1 MDSPED
7 KVTFF
12 NDNSPP
18 SPATTDVR
26 DYAHQL
32 SERKRLEDQRR
43 QEDRF
48 LRRSLRQ
55 SDKLRSLARAKR
67 VAKELKEATSAQN
80 NLAFDDSEDDQ
91 NYGDFIRDLRQRL
104 RKGKVVGSESS
115 DIDELADEE
124 WEWLANKVSDK
135 SVLQAFNLH
144 NVIASAFERTRA
156 KMGDIPMD
164 RWAGGDCA
172 IPALNAVTWDLKNV
186 PSVNRTPQIVELL
199 AILRKPQVVEVL
211 TAFDDVKRVWMEQT
225 RGKIFTFN
233 DSPNVETVERTVYPS
248 PVKGCYKILAV
259 DDQGNTVST
268 PDGTTLVNVIL
279 QKSGEDFFGATVRN
293 EGSAIVIGRI
303 ISGGLIE
310 RTGLLNEGDELLSV
324 NGVDLMGKDV
334 DHVSHI
340 LTNLDGHIDLLV
352 APVVPITEAS
362 LFQEDPVAHLR
373 ALFSYEPAN
382 DIYNPCPEA
391 SVAFDKGDILR
402 ILNTRDPNWWQ
413 ALRIEETGAV
423 GVSGSM
429 AGLVPSPYFQRYR
442 CLLRIKREGAYTEDA
457 AAGYSESEASEQED
471 GGADVV
477 HGLVDGDISSL
488 NASRSSLSLWMSSNA
503 TTPTTGGDGQGFE
516 ALDKEYLWSS
526 HGVGPKQLKKLR
538 KKRSRKTRLLNVV
551 TSRFTHST
559 SRRANEYEISKEI
572 SSLRQTDGDQLR
584 QLVEESV
591 RDKIR
596 RPSLLTYELV
606 DLYYPQ
612 PERKR
617 PLVLVGPK
625 HVGRQQLIEGLL
637 RSEPRRFS
645 MPIIRKSM
653 SYTTDPE
660 AKSTEF
666 QTYEN
671 VTKQD
676 FHRLHKERAFVEW
689 GVYNRHYYGTK
700 VASIESIIKA
710 GKVCVLALRPDSIR
724 AIRRTPFLPCVIFV
738 SPPDNLEEMRKLS
751 KQWTNSAANI
761 PDEELK
767 ACIEESQKMEQHYG
781 HFFEFLII
789 PRTSETA
796 LAELKQA
803 ALDLERRPQWV
814 PAQWIDLA
822 WQVAAQA
829 SINATGTTNDAALL
843 ISD

>member
-1 MDSPED
+1 MGEPMDSPGD
-7 KVTFF
+7 NVTFF
-12 NDNSPP
+12 SDSSPP
-18 SPATTDVR
+18 SAPTADVR
-26 DYAHQL
+26 NYARQL

-55 SDKLRSLARAKR
+55 SDKLRSLARARR
-67 VAKELKEATSAQN
+67 VAKELKEATTAQN
-80 NLAFDDSEDDQ
+80 NLAFVDSEDDIS
-91 NYGDFIRDLRQRL
+91 YGDFIRDLRQRL
-104 RKGKVVGSESS
+104 KRGKVAGGDSS
-115 DIDELADEE
+115 DVDELADEE
-124 WEWLANKVSDK
+124 WEWLASKVSDR

-144 NVIASAFERTRA
+144 NVIASVLERTRA
-156 KMGDIPMD
+156 KMGDIPME
-164 RWAGGDCA
+164 RWAGDDS
-172 IPALNAVTWDLKNV
+172 ALKSLYAVTWDLKNI
-186 PSVNRTPQIVELL
+186 PSLHRTSQILELL
-199 AILRKPQVVEVL
+199 TILRKPQVVEAL
-211 TAFDDVKRVWMEQT
+211 TAFDDVKRVWLEQAEK
-225 RGKIFTFN
+225 GN
-233 DSPNVETVERTVYPS
+233 ATVKDDLNAGPAERTIYSS
-248 PVKGCYKILAV
+248 PIEGCYKILAV
-259 DDQGNTVST
+259 DDQGNTVAT
-268 PDGTTLVNVIL
+268 PNGTTLVNVIL

-324 NGVDLMGKDV
+324 NGIDLMGKDV

-352 APVVPITEAS
+352 SPVVPVTEAS
-362 LFQEDPVAHLR
+362 LFQEEPVAHLR
-373 ALFSYEPAN
+373 ALFSYEPSN

-413 ALRIEETGAV
+413 ALRIEEAGAV

-442 CLLRIKREGAYTEDA
+442 CLLRIKREGAYAEDA
-457 AAGYSESEASEQED
+457 AAGYSESEASEQDDAGTDAE
-471 GGADVV
+471 
-477 HGLVDGDISSL
+477 HGFVDGDVSSL
-488 NASRSSLSLWMSSNA
+488 NTSRSSLSLWMSSNA
-503 TTPTTGGDGQGFE
+503 TTPTGGGDGQGLDS
-516 ALDKEYLWSS
+516 LDKEYLWSS

-538 KKRSRKTRLLNVV
+538 KKKSRKTRLLNMVV
-551 TSRFTHST
+551 GHLTHST

-572 SSLRQTDGDQLR
+572 SGLRQTDGDQLR

-637 RSEPRRFS
+637 RSEPRRFA
-645 MPIIRKSM
+645 MPVIH
-653 SYTTDPE
+653 TTDPE

-666 QTYEN
+666 QTYET
-671 VTKQD
+671 VTKQK

-751 KQWTNSAANI
+751 KQWTNSAVNI

-796 LAELKQA
+796 LTELKQA

-829 SINATGTTNDAALL
+829 SVNATRVTDEAAL
-843 ISD
+843 ITSD

>member
-1 MDSPED
+1 MSEHLDSPED

-12 NDNSPP
+12 NDTSQHLT
-18 SPATTDVR
+18 ATTDVR
-26 DYAHQL
+26 DYARQL

-55 SDKLRSLARAKR
+55 SDKLRSLARAKK
-67 VAKELKEATSAQN
+67 VAKELREIVAARS
-80 NLAFDDSEDDQ
+80 NLAFDDSEEGI
-91 NYGDFIRDLRQRL
+91 NHGDFVSNLRRRL
-104 RKGKVVGSESS
+104 KKGGGADGDSS
-115 DIDELADEE
+115 DIDGRDDEE
-124 WEWLANKVSDK
+124 WEWLANKVSDR

-144 NVIASAFERTRA
+144 NVIASVFERTCE
-156 KMGDIPMD
+156 KLGDIPMEL
-164 RWAGGDCA
+164 WAGDDS
-172 IPALNAVTWDLKNV
+172 ALQSLSAVTWDLKNI
-186 PSVNRTPQIVELL
+186 PLNGRTSQMEELL
-199 AILRKPQVVEVL
+199 TILRKPQVVETL
-211 TAFDDVKRVWMEQT
+211 TAYDDVKQVWSEQVEK
-225 RGKIFTFN
+225 REVPVQD
-233 DSPNVETVERTVYPS
+233 DSDAGAMERTVYPS
-248 PVKGCYKILAV
+248 PVEGCYKILAV

-324 NGVDLMGKDV
+324 NGIDLMGKDV

-340 LTNLDGHIDLLV
+340 LTNLDGNIDLLV
-352 APVVPITEAS
+352 APVVPVTEAS
-362 LFQEDPVAHLR
+362 LFQEEPVAHLR
-373 ALFSYEPAN
+373 ALFSYEPSN

-391 SVAFDKGDILR
+391 SIAFDKGDILR

-413 ALRIEETGAV
+413 ALRIEEAGAV

-442 CLLRIKREGAYTEDA
+442 CLLRMEREGAYAEDA
-457 AAGYSESEASEQED
+457 AAGYSESEASEQD
-471 GGADVV
+471 DATADAE
-477 HGLVDGDISSL
+477 HGFVDSDISSMDT
-488 NASRSSLSLWMSSNA
+488 SRSSLSLWMSSNMN
-503 TTPTTGGDGQGFE
+503 TPTCGNDGQGFE
-516 ALDKEYLWSS
+516 SLDKEYLWSS

-538 KKRSRKTRLLNVV
+538 RKKSRKTRFLSMV
-551 TSRFTHST
+551 TSRFMHST
-559 SRRANEYEISKEI
+559 PRRANEYEISKEI
-572 SSLRQTDGDQLR
+572 ANLRQTDGDQLQ

-591 RDKIR
+591 REKIR

-637 RSEPRRFS
+637 RSEPRRFA
-645 MPIIRKSM
+645 MPAIH
-653 SYTTDPE
+653 TTDPE
-660 AKSTEF
+660 AKSTEL
-666 QTYEN
+666 QTYET

-689 GVYNRHYYGTK
+689 GVCNHHYYGTK
-700 VASIESIIKA
+700 VASIETIIKA

-738 SPPDNLEEMRKLS
+738 SPPDNLEEMRQLS
-751 KQWTNSAANI
+751 KQWTSSAANI
-761 PDEELK
+761 TDEELK
-767 ACIEESQKMEQHYG
+767 VCIEESQKMEQHYG
-781 HFFEFLII
+781 HFFEFIII
-789 PRTSETA
+789 PRTSKTA
-796 LAELKQA
+796 LAELKQV

-822 WQVAAQA
+822 WQVAVQA
-829 SINATGTTNDAALL
+829 SVNATAVTNETAL
-843 ISD
+843 IMSG

>member
-1 MDSPED
+1 MSEHVDSPRD
-7 KVTFF
+7 KVTFLS
-12 NDNSPP
+12 DSPP
-18 SPATTDVR
+18 PSAATADVR

-32 SERKRLEDQRR
+32 SERKRLEDQKR

-55 SDKLRSLARAKR
+55 SDKLRSLARAKKI
-67 VAKELKEATSAQN
+67 AKALKEATTAQN
-80 NLAFDDSEDDQ
+80 NLAFDDSEDDIS
-91 NYGDFIRDLRQRL
+91 YGDFIRDLRQRL
-104 RKGKVVGSESS
+104 KKSKVAGGNSS
-115 DIDELADEE
+115 DIDELADDE
-124 WEWLANKVSDK
+124 WEWLTNKVSDR

-144 NVIASAFERTRA
+144 NIIASVFERTRA
-156 KMGDIPMD
+156 KMGDIPME
-164 RWAGGDCA
+164 RWAGDDSA
-172 IPALNAVTWDLKNV
+172 IQSLNAVTWDLKNI
-186 PSVNRTPQIVELL
+186 PSLHRTSQMVELL
-199 AILRKPQVVEVL
+199 IILRKPQVVEAL
-211 TAFDDVKRVWMEQT
+211 TAFDDVKRVWLEQT
-225 RGKIFTFN
+225 EKEKVTVED
-233 DSPNVETVERTVYPS
+233 DSSAGTVERTVYPS
-248 PVKGCYKILAV
+248 PIEGCYKILAV

-279 QKSGEDFFGATVRN
+279 QKSGEDFF
-293 EGSAIVIGRI
+293 
-303 ISGGLIE
+303 
-310 RTGLLNEGDELLSV
+310 
-324 NGVDLMGKDV
+324 
-334 DHVSHI
+334 
-340 LTNLDGHIDLLV
+340 TNLDGHIDLLV
-352 APVVPITEAS
+352 APVVPVTEAS
-362 LFQEDPVAHLR
+362 LFQEESVAHLR
-373 ALFSYEPAN
+373 ALFSYEPSN

-413 ALRIEETGAV
+413 ALRIEEAGAV

-442 CLLRIKREGAYTEDA
+442 CLLRMKREGAYTEDA
-457 AAGYSESEASEQED
+457 AAGYSESEASEQD
-471 GGADVV
+471 DTGADAE
-477 HGLVDGDISSL
+477 HGFVDGDVSSL
-488 NASRSSLSLWMSSNA
+488 NTSRSSLSLWVSSNA
-503 TTPTTGGDGQGFE
+503 TTPTGGGDGQGFE
-516 ALDKEYLWSS
+516 SLDKEYLWSS

-538 KKRSRKTRLLNVV
+538 KKKSRKMRLLNLVA
-551 TSRFTHST
+551 SRFTHSA

-637 RSEPRRFS
+637 RSEPRRFA
-645 MPIIRKSM
+645 MPVIHA
-653 SYTTDPE
+653 TDPD

-666 QTYEN
+666 QTYET
-671 VTKQD
+671 VTKQE

-751 KQWTNSAANI
+751 KQWNNSAANI
-761 PDEELK
+761 SDEELK

-781 HFFEFLII
+781 HFFEFIII

-803 ALDLERRPQWV
+803 VLDLERRPQWV

-829 SINATGTTNDAALL
+829 SVSATGATNEAALI

>member
-1 MDSPED
+1 MSEHVGSPRD
-7 KVTFF
+7 KVTFLSKRAAIF
-12 NDNSPP
+12 SYYSSFTLGDSPP
-18 SPATTDVR
+18 PSAATADVR
-26 DYAHQL
+26 DYAHEL
-32 SERKRLEDQRR
+32 SERKRLEDQKR

-55 SDKLRSLARAKR
+55 SDKLRSLARAKKA
-67 VAKELKEATSAQN
+67 AKELKEATAAQN
-80 NLAFDDSEDDQ
+80 NLAFDDSEDDIS
-91 NYGDFIRDLRQRL
+91 YGDFIRDLRKRL
-104 RKGKVVGSESS
+104 KKSKVAGGNSS
-115 DIDELADEE
+115 DVDELADDE
-124 WEWLANKVSDK
+124 WEWLTNKVSDR

-144 NVIASAFERTRA
+144 NIIASVFERTRA
-156 KMGDIPMD
+156 KMGDIPME
-164 RWAGGDCA
+164 RWAGDDSA
-172 IPALNAVTWDLKNV
+172 IQSLNAVTWDLKNI
-186 PSVNRTPQIVELL
+186 PSLHRTSQMVELL
-199 AILRKPQVVEVL
+199 TILRKPQVVEAL
-211 TAFDDVKRVWMEQT
+211 TAFDDVKRVWLEQT
-225 RGKIFTFN
+225 EKEKVTVEE
-233 DSPNVETVERTVYPS
+233 DSSAGTVERTVYPS
-248 PVKGCYKILAV
+248 PIEGCYKILAV

-279 QKSGEDFFGATVRN
+279 QKSGEDFF
-293 EGSAIVIGRI
+293 
-303 ISGGLIE
+303 
-310 RTGLLNEGDELLSV
+310 
-324 NGVDLMGKDV
+324 
-334 DHVSHI
+334 
-340 LTNLDGHIDLLV
+340 TNLDGHIDLLV
-352 APVVPITEAS
+352 APVVPVTEAS
-362 LFQEDPVAHLR
+362 LFQEESVAHLR
-373 ALFSYEPAN
+373 ALFSYEPSN

-413 ALRIEETGAV
+413 ALRIEEAGAV

-442 CLLRIKREGAYTEDA
+442 CLLRMKREGAYTEDA
-457 AAGYSESEASEQED
+457 AAGYSESEASEQD
-471 GGADVV
+471 DTGADAE
-477 HGLVDGDISSL
+477 HGFVDGDVSSL
-488 NASRSSLSLWMSSNA
+488 NTSRSSLSLWMSSNA
-503 TTPTTGGDGQGFE
+503 TTPTGGDGQGFE
-516 ALDKEYLWSS
+516 SLGEIYLCGGRLVIKSYSYRDNEYLWSS

-538 KKRSRKTRLLNVV
+538 KKKSRKMRLLNLVA
-551 TSRFTHST
+551 SRFTHST

-637 RSEPRRFS
+637 RSEPRRFA
-645 MPIIRKSM
+645 MPVIHA
-653 SYTTDPE
+653 TDPD

-666 QTYEN
+666 QTYET
-671 VTKQD
+671 VTKQE

-761 PDEELK
+761 SDEELK

-781 HFFEFLII
+781 HFFEFIII

-829 SINATGTTNDAALL
+829 SVSATGATNEAALI